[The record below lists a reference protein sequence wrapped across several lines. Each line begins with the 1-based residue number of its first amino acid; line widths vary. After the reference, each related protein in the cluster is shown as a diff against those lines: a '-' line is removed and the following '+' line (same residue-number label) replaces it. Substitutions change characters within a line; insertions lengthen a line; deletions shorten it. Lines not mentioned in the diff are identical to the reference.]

1 MSKRYHVVGVDCGA
15 SGGKMVSAY
24 FDGERLTEN
33 EYIPFPNRSVRV
45 LDSLYH
51 DFFSLY
57 NHSLDGLAR
66 IVSQYGAPD
75 TIGFDTHGSAHAYID
90 GYGRIVF
97 PPYHP
102 NDNSTLHTLEEL
114 FAKIPEQET
123 FRLTGCLC
131 NRGYMLPQVF
141 SRAAA
146 HDPCMDYADK
156 LIMFPDL
163 FGYFY
168 TGVKGTAEATIAGT
182 TGLFDYR
189 QERWSTELCEALGIP
204 TRLFMPPKAPGWVLG
219 PVQSGR

>member
-1 MSKRYHVVGVDCGA
+1 
-15 SGGKMVSAY
+15 MVSAY

-75 TIGFDTHGSAHAYID
+75 TIGFDTHAPPMLILMVMGALFS
-90 GYGRIVF
+90 

-114 FAKIPEQET
+114 FAKNS
-123 FRLTGCLC
+123 GA
-131 NRGYMLPQVF
+131 GDVF
-141 SRAAA
+141 A
-146 HDPCMDYADK
+146 
-156 LIMFPDL
+156 
-163 FGYFY
+163 
-168 TGVKGTAEATIAGT
+168 
-182 TGLFDYR
+182 
-189 QERWSTELCEALGIP
+189 
-204 TRLFMPPKAPGWVLG
+204 
-219 PVQSGR
+219 

>member
-141 SRAAA
+141 PGGRPRPL
-146 HDPCMDYADK
+146 H
-156 LIMFPDL
+156 
-163 FGYFY
+163 
-168 TGVKGTAEATIAGT
+168 
-182 TGLFDYR
+182 GL
-189 QERWSTELCEALGIP
+189 CG
-204 TRLFMPPKAPGWVLG
+204 
-219 PVQSGR
+219 

>member
-75 TIGFDTHGSAHAYID
+75 TIGFDTHAPPMLILMVMGALFSP
-90 GYGRIVF
+90 RI
-97 PPYHP
+97 
-102 NDNSTLHTLEEL
+102 
-114 FAKIPEQET
+114 
-123 FRLTGCLC
+123 
-131 NRGYMLPQVF
+131 
-141 SRAAA
+141 
-146 HDPCMDYADK
+146 
-156 LIMFPDL
+156 
-163 FGYFY
+163 
-168 TGVKGTAEATIAGT
+168 
-182 TGLFDYR
+182 
-189 QERWSTELCEALGIP
+189 IP
-204 TRLFMPPKAPGWVLG
+204 TTTVRCIP
-219 PVQSGR
+219 